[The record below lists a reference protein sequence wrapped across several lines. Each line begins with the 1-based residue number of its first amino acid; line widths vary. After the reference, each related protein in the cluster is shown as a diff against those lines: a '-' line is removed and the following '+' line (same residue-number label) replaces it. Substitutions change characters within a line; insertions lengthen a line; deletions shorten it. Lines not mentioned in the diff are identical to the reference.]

1 MAFRNDKCRTLTTVN
16 TGYPGVRVIRKDV
29 ELGDKSITGTDS
41 V

>member
-1 MAFRNDKCRTLTTVN
+1 VQEYWTLVTVN

-29 ELGDKSITGTDS
+29 ELGDKSIIGTES